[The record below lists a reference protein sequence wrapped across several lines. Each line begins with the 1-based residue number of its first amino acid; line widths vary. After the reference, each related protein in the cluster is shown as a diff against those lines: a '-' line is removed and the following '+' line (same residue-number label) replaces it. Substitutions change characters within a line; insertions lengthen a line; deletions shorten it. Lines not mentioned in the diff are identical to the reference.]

1 MKKIFICFFVLFS
14 SVILAQEKSNLVFEE
29 SIYSVKIEFE
39 NGKNFLEL
47 DKENKFQIITKNIEP
62 VNMMCSG
69 QNLKRGKLSTD
80 KNTTNWSLTIIKEG
94 LKNEEYTLSISF
106 RGKKGKLFTHQFLLP
121 IKQN

>member
-1 MKKIFICFFVLFS
+1 MKKYIICLLILCSNVL
-14 SVILAQEKSNLVFEE
+14 LAQNKSNFIFEE
-29 SIYSVKIEFE
+29 SIYTIEIQLE

-47 DKENKFQIITKNIEP
+47 DKENKFQIITKNVEP

-69 QNLKRGKLSTD
+69 QNLKRGKLSAD
-80 KNTTNWSLTIIKEG
+80 KNITNWSLTIIKEG

-121 IKQN
+121 VKQN

>member
-1 MKKIFICFFVLFS
+1 MKKYIICLLILYSNVL
-14 SVILAQEKSNLVFEE
+14 LAQNKSNFIFEE
-29 SIYSVKIEFE
+29 SIYTIEIQLE

-47 DKENKFQIITKNIEP
+47 DKENKFQIITKNVEP

-69 QNLKRGKLSTD
+69 QNLKRGKLSAD
-80 KNTTNWSLTIIKEG
+80 KNITNWSLTIIKEG

-121 IKQN
+121 VKQN

>member
-1 MKKIFICFFVLFS
+1 MKKYIICLLVLFS
-14 SVILAQEKSNLVFEE
+14 TVLLAQNKSTLIFEE
-29 SIYSVKIEFE
+29 SIYSVEIQLE

-80 KNTTNWSLTIIKEG
+80 KNITNWSLTIIKEG
-94 LKNEEYTLSISF
+94 LKNKEYTLSISF

-121 IKQN
+121 VKQN

>member
-1 MKKIFICFFVLFS
+1 M
-14 SVILAQEKSNLVFEE
+14 ILAQEKSTLVFEE

-69 QNLKRGKLSTD
+69 QNLKRGKLSAD
-80 KNTTNWSLTIIKEG
+80 KNITNWSLTIIKEG

-121 IKQN
+121 VKQN